1 MKDKPQIEI
10 FKYYIKDLYPV
21 CIKTLTTQ
29 QLKKTSNP
37 VEKKLSKRPKQ
48 TFIASRKGKP
58 SGSFLKK

>member
-29 QLKKTSNP
+29 RLKKTSNP
-37 VEKKLSKRPKQ
+37 VEKSLAKDLSRHSLLVERENHLAV
-48 TFIASRKGKP
+48 F
-58 SGSFLKK
+58 